1 MRHFGLNIIL
11 CVSRDIYYEKLECGL
26 ANRDGAINRYAVS
39 CDVSV
44 SLK

>member
-11 CVSRDIYYEKLECGL
+11 CISRDIMGNSNVGL
-26 ANRDGAINRYAVS
+26 LNHEGAINRYAVS

-44 SLK
+44 SR